1 MRRVASGELAHVR
14 STQGSSNNGKIPQAT
29 ATLPHYLT
37 DVQTGSVEREAP
49 GRDEDA
55 RREGAYH
62 ATECD
67 DHRHGCGS
75 VHRVRRYGRLRPRRW
90 GRRPRWQSEW
100 RFRSGSSGSRIQR
113 HPRAGWCSGR
123 IADQTRCTTIQR
135 SGSAARIASTRQF
148 GAAALASRQRGAA
161 RLAGDQIGTLAEQR
175 RPDSGYDNGVKRS
188 ALAGRKGW
196 PAATV
201 ENRREN

>member
-123 IADQTRCTTIQR
+123 IADQTVAPQFNDPGPQLALPRPGNSVQQL
-135 SGSAARIASTRQF
+135 SPLGSAGQ
-148 GAAALASRQRGAA
+148 
-161 RLAGDQIGTLAEQR
+161 
-175 RPDSGYDNGVKRS
+175 PDSLGIK
-188 ALAGRKGW
+188 
-196 PAATV
+196 
-201 ENRREN
+201 